1 MIDPLVV
8 EELIDRALAEDIGFC
23 DLTSELVIPADARA
37 ELALNA
43 RQDIV
48 VAGIDVAAQVFRR
61 RVPQCRVELRV
72 KDGERVRAGTAMG
85 GVEGPAR
92 GLLAVERT
100 ALNFLQHLSGV
111 ATLTAQYAERIARTR
126 RRSGPDQDRSRVRY
140 ARTGEGGA
148 RGGGRHDPARQ
159 HERGRAAQ
167 GGRALGRPGSAR
179 GLGRGA
185 ARDHPGD
192 RRDRRGFHFRR
203 PDHAVGAG
211 GGHRLRCRDQ
221 GPLMTARSVCLF
233 CSALE
238 DLPEAA
244 RELAADFG
252 AACAARGL
260 RLVYGGSGRGLMGIA
275 ARAAAAAGGEV
286 LGIMPRHLIRP
297 ERAAD
302 NIGTLL
308 IVDSLAERKQR
319 MTEAADLFVALPGGI
334 GTLNELIEM
343 LTLNDLRL
351 QDKPVIL
358 CANDG
363 FWQPFV
369 TLIERFR
376 AYGVLRPS
384 VERRL
389 RAAAS
394 VEEAMRLIEDYLSSA
409 AQGTQAAASRSV

>member
-1 MIDPLVV
+1 M
-8 EELIDRALAEDIGFC
+8 
-23 DLTSELVIPADARA
+23 
-37 ELALNA
+37 
-43 RQDIV
+43 
-48 VAGIDVAAQVFRR
+48 
-61 RVPQCRVELRV
+61 
-72 KDGERVRAGTAMG
+72 
-85 GVEGPAR
+85 
-92 GLLAVERT
+92 
-100 ALNFLQHLSGV
+100 
-111 ATLTAQYAERIARTR
+111 TR
-126 RRSGPDQDRSRVRY
+126 
-140 ARTGEGGA
+140 
-148 RGGGRHDPARQ
+148 
-159 HERGRAAQ
+159 
-167 GGRALGRPGSAR
+167 
-179 GLGRGA
+179 
-185 ARDHPGD
+185 
-192 RRDRRGFHFRR
+192 
-203 PDHAVGAG
+203 
-211 GGHRLRCRDQ
+211 
-221 GPLMTARSVCLF
+221 RSVCLF
-233 CSALE
+233 CSAVE
-238 DLPEAA
+238 DLPESA

-351 QDKPVIL
+351 QDKPVIPLNDLRLQDKPVIL

-369 TLIERFR
+369 ALIERFR

-384 VERRL
+384 VERTL
-389 RAAAS
+389 RVAAS
-394 VEEAMRLIEDYLSSA
+394 VDEAMRLIEDYLLSSA
-409 AQGTQAAASRSV
+409 QSAPAAASPSV